1 MDHCCHCVNI
11 VPAVSTNNKHFFFS
25 KTSKLSKAKLE
36 PFYRW
41 DTFFGTSWDYGMAII
56 LLVMFLFVDVVEDD
70 DVD

>member
-11 VPAVSTNNKHFFFS
+11 VPAVSMPTNNKHFFFS
-25 KTSKLSKAKLE
+25 KTSKLLKAKLE
-36 PFYRW
+36 PFCRGDLALLGIMGW
-41 DTFFGTSWDYGMAII
+41 QS